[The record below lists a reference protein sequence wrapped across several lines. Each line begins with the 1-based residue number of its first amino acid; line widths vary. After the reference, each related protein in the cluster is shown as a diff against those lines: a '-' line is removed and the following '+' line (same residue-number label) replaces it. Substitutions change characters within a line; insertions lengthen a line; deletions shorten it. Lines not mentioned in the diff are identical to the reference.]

1 MSLWA
6 NLESQTSSILPKHS
20 DQISHSSAVLMF
32 ILHGNE
38 ELVSPMSSWAD
49 LESRTSLI
57 LRPAHSDQIPH
68 SLHGNEE
75 LVSSLDNSGEVVYET
90 IWRFMI
96 ILSPGHIEGAPS
108 RSHPLVM
115 RQMDSRSDLTFSS
128 FLSLWFCFVVSY
140 FGKFRNEL
148 TRYSALYLSYIM

>member
-20 DQISHSSAVLMF
+20 DQIPHSSAVLMF

-57 LRPAHSDQIPH
+57 LPH
-68 SLHGNEE
+68 IQTRSHTPESLHGNEE
-75 LVSSLDNSGEVVYET
+75 LVSSLDDSGEVVYET

-115 RQMDSRSDLTFSS
+115 RQMDSRSDLTSS
-128 FLSLWFCFVVSY
+128 HILFISQSVVLFCSIIFWQVS
-140 FGKFRNEL
+140 KRVDEV
-148 TRYSALYLSYIM
+148 